1 MALLFFGVRSTVLM
15 HQSKTFEHCRT
26 MLHELERC
34 KEMIVVTLSEVGRKQ
49 FIDNRTEQRWRREGG
64 KEEYM
69 RVCVYVETDRMEQ
82 V

>member
-1 MALLFFGVRSTVLM
+1 M

-49 FIDNRTEQRWRREGG
+49 FIDNRTEQRWRSAVTRKHEFTFADDQTF
-64 KEEYM
+64 EDLVEHN
-69 RVCVYVETDRMEQ
+69 RVRPV
-82 V
+82 